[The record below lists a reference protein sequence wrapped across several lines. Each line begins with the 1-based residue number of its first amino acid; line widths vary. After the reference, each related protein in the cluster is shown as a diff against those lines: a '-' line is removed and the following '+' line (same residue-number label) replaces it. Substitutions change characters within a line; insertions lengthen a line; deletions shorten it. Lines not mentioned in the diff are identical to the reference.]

1 MSTEPQESTKSTEE
15 KERAERDILDN
26 RNDFAWGV
34 REWSIETILEKFGE
48 NGDPDSLCELY
59 IPEYQR
65 DYKWDT
71 KIASRFIESILL
83 GFPIP
88 YLYIASV
95 ENFEDQNQDGRIEII
110 DGTQRI
116 RALRYFVNN
125 EFPLSELKEL
135 LTLDG
140 FYYKDL
146 LPGRQ
151 RKFLRES
158 LRLIELKS
166 DAEGDY
172 RRNLFERINSGVK
185 KLLPMEVRKG
195 SDDAVSVFY
204 RDVIQVCAQDGL
216 FRKLAPLSKSQQS
229 NEDYSELVLRFFGY
243 AEDLE
248 NYKGIV
254 KQFLDKYFT
263 EKTQDNNITPKIY
276 VDKFQSMLQFVDTY
290 FPSGFK
296 KNSLRNSISKTYFE
310 AIAVGVQLAFEE
322 NNNSFEGLVT
332 GNINSWIQGDEFANI
347 VSSDAAN
354 NTSKL
359 KGRIFFVRDKLLGKI

>member
-1 MSTEPQESTKSTEE
+1 MDIENQESTKTIEE
-15 KERAERDILDN
+15 KEKAERDILEN

-34 REWSIETILEKFGE
+34 REWSIETILAKFGE
-48 NGDPDSLCELY
+48 NGDPDSSCELY

-95 ENFEDQNQDGRIEII
+95 ENFEDQEQDGRIEII

-125 EFPLSELKEL
+125 EFALNELKEL
-135 LTLDG
+135 KSLDG

-172 RRNLFERINSGVK
+172 RRNLFERINSGFK

-195 SDDAVSVFY
+195 SDNAATPFY
-204 RDVIQVCAQDGL
+204 TKVIQICAQNEL
-216 FRKLAPLSKSQQS
+216 FRKLAPLSRSQQS

-243 AEDLE
+243 VESLD
-248 NYKGIV
+248 NYKGVV
-254 KQFLDKYFT
+254 KEFLDQYFI
-263 EKTQDNNITPKIY
+263 EKTKDEHIEVESYIKKFNN
-276 VDKFQSMLQFVDTY
+276 MLKFVDDN

-296 KNSLRNSISKTYFE
+296 KNPTRKSISKTYFE
-310 AIAVGVQLAFEE
+310 AIAVGSQLAFEE
-322 NNNSFEGLVT
+322 RNTFEGLDT
-332 GNINSWIQGDEFANI
+332 ENISEWIHGEEFQKI

-359 KGRIFFVRDKLLGKI
+359 RGRIFFVRDKLLGKN